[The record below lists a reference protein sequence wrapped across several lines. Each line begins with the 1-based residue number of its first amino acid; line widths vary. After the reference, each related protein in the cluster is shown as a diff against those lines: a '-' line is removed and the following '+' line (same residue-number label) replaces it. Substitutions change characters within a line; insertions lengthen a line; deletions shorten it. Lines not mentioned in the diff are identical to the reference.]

1 MITIKRV
8 NSKNP
13 AFIALVRQ
21 LDSYLA
27 EVDGDEHDFYHQFN
41 SIDTLQHVIVF
52 YMDDI
57 PLGCGAIKE
66 FDSTTVEVK
75 RMYVALKSRG
85 IGLGSKI
92 LKELES
98 WATELNYTS
107 CILETG
113 KRQVEAIAL
122 YTKNGYQV
130 IPNYGQYQGVENS
143 TCFQKNVCSL
153 S

>member
-13 AFIALVRQ
+13 DFIALVTQ
-21 LDSYLA
+21 LDVYLT

-52 YMDDI
+52 YMDDDI
-57 PLGCGAIKE
+57 PVGCGAIKE
-66 FDSTTVEVK
+66 FDSTTVEIK
-75 RMYVALKSRG
+75 RMYVAPESRG
-85 IGLGSKI
+85 LGLGSKI

-98 WATELNYTS
+98 WAAELNYAS

-122 YTKNGYQV
+122 YAKNGYQV
-130 IPNYGQYQGVENS
+130 VPNYGQYQGVENS
-143 TCFQKNVCSL
+143 SCFQKNVS